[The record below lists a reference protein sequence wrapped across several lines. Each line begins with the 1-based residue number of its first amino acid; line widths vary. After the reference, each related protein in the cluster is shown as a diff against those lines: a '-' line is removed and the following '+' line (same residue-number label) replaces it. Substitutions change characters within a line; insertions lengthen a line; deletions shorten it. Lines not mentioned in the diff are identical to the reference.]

1 MEQSENRE
9 ASSVRSTAP
18 AEGERRAICG
28 YYPQYRVSAY
38 LILRALRDGNL
49 QWIRVADPEASRVD
63 DLQIGTHVRVDA
75 FQIKWSQYGGSFT
88 FNELVSSSG
97 SVPCL
102 IAQLAEGWQ
111 KLRNAYPK
119 HRVVVHL
126 ITNATPSTS
135 ASALIPVGDK
145 PPTPKHFAAF
155 LEQVWKPKQHS
166 IEDSNHTVP
175 ESWRPAWNA
184 LCETS
189 GLSPA
194 NFDNFVRDCELEFG
208 WGLPYSGGATT
219 LDQEI
224 VQHDV
229 EHLTET
235 LFATVADPS
244 RVIELDR
251 AQLLSR
257 LGWTERFE
265 FKSHHDFPVDEVI
278 YEPIEVTVHQLE
290 NALGSLPNGY
300 IALLGTP
307 GSGKSTLLTQT
318 FRLRPER
325 VIRYYA
331 YVPDA
336 QDPVTLRGESVN
348 FLHDV
353 VLALEEQGFR
363 VGDSPSQFD
372 HNQLLERLYKQIQL
386 LHKDWQVNGH
396 KTVIIIDGLDHIERE
411 QHPSRSL
418 LGDLP
423 PPEQVPNG
431 IYFILGTQTDAHLP
445 DRVQATVR
453 KPERRIEM
461 APLTREAVIRITERI
476 KLPVVTPEQKEMIYV
491 LSNGHPLA
499 LAYILNYLHNVT
511 DEENLE
517 AALQG
522 IERYEGSIENQYH
535 SYWRQIEKDAEL
547 VHLLGLLARMRGVID
562 LLWVETWADQAVVSQ
577 LRHTLYQYF
586 RREDGNRWYF
596 FHNSFRLELVQ
607 KTAESMPGVFD
618 VTIDHR
624 FHHEL
629 AEICAKAP
637 SNSFWSWEELY
648 HRVLAE
654 EHEVVLTL
662 ASQEWFHR
670 QFLAFRPIDAIQA
683 DIRLALKSVADCQDP
698 VALARLM
705 LVGAEI
711 AQRGF
716 YLESTLLIQLLLHI
730 GEKQIA
736 AEHIRDGNRLRT
748 DAIGA
753 LRLSRQLKGAGMVE
767 ESRRVFELAEPL
779 DLLTGPTPIEDDP
792 QDEKGTLLEEWAKVA
807 VHFRDLDRIIKT
819 IHQVR
824 KGADRYKREDVEK
837 ATELLQ
843 NRMLF
848 HTGLE
853 LLNLEKWEDLSKI
866 SNAFKLD
873 DEDAL
878 DWWFWLH
885 VNASKYCAGRGDKK
899 RAQLFLKEVLDKV
912 KTRALDPEAQ
922 VALVEG
928 LYRILDRKEACERF
942 QNIPQ
947 PRLQTD
953 VYYSAAG
960 LQPFLQRFRYTRLL
974 YAFGSQ
980 QSPSDLVPEPDEPR
994 HIGIVYLERALCII
1008 ARIWAEAW
1016 RSQRMDSHTIMQEI
1030 SPLLHL
1036 FNRNW
1041 QETRDWTSWHVVQSS
1056 RGEFYKLL
1064 VDAVAQHGSKA
1075 VQALRTAF
1083 EKEWDNQKIGLFWPI
1098 GVRREI
1104 ILALHRAGADRD
1116 WSLQKIKALQDVML
1130 NDNDVSGRV
1139 EECSK
1144 QAEAWLA
1151 LGEKQSARQTL
1162 EQMLQVSFG
1171 VGYRKDY
1178 QLNTWIEW
1186 LGRINQAEPQR
1197 AADRISWFARA
1208 ITALKE
1214 ETEGRTS
1221 KSVANKLLEIA
1232 FDWSP
1237 RRAIFLFYWFLNQGI
1252 IWHEEAVRVLLH
1264 KALESGKSSTE
1275 LALRSIV
1282 DFLLPIATTADREL
1296 AALVIGQIASSHG
1309 NKRALEQASYFLS
1322 KVNAYALPSTR
1333 AEWRYGIVQAVRKL
1347 GFDLKDV
1354 GLEPKDIQIDSERDG
1369 TISTLRLGDR
1379 STLTIDEIEAT
1390 IHSVSDLQK
1399 LVARESRES
1408 YFNWEPIITNLIQNV
1423 NEEDIYSIVG
1433 LFQSKHHAAQI
1444 IAALSERLCELGN
1457 LNAAWSL
1464 GMEALNASKAYG
1476 WNRWSDGGSRLAA
1489 FRALNRIDSIQARPL
1504 AYETLVRDLTTEF
1517 RHPQEIVL
1525 NLSEI
1530 LSLLTDDLPLGDIW
1544 TEIEKYVERM
1554 FEGSSL
1560 PTDEPIELESV
1571 PSQDT
1576 PSRANADLLIFHT
1589 NHPVSLVAQAAQR
1602 ACANLLLQSDTNI
1615 QHAVHEFLG
1624 KNESYQESILIV
1636 LEAVGSRESRVV
1648 EPFQEIFANL
1658 ILSPNYA
1665 VRNAARIISSRIGI
1679 ELTQSSR
1686 SVTSLP
1692 PIYRLS
1698 LPPHPALSITGW
1710 KGISEGEPLPDSDDP
1725 LLIVSP
1731 FDLQIESIAE
1741 EIGLPK
1747 VNMCYRAVQI
1757 MRQLDPQSTWSA
1769 EGEKKLRANLDSIGL
1784 RLPYRRPRTMLARR
1798 SMYHIVTELIEA
1810 EVLHPENLRSLERVL
1825 RFYDPTLVLV
1835 EPVPRPLCIHPI
1847 AMAGQQGRSNEE
1859 WLEHVNEALG
1869 SMIFQTEE
1877 NVILAENTKLKHLE
1891 WETPIEIRQSLMLPS
1906 STLRPPDPSQ
1916 LWQRVTNRIVSEY
1929 PSLQV
1934 DGIPAPLTIQNVAYG
1949 FDSPGS
1955 NWLALNPLVGLQ
1967 FTWHLSDNGLF
1978 RWVDIEGQTMVET
1991 LWWRDGSVEQSPPN
2005 FHNEVGEG
2013 WLVVASKPAWKAI
2026 KSQWGTLKRVLRVER
2041 SCYHN
2046 GQKVQNE
2053 AYSEQIV
2060 S

>member
-1 MEQSENRE
+1 M
-9 ASSVRSTAP
+9 
-18 AEGERRAICG
+18 
-28 YYPQYRVSAY
+28 
-38 LILRALRDGNL
+38 L

-63 DLQIGTHVRVDA
+63 DLQIGSHVRVDA

-88 FNELVSSSG
+88 FNDLASSSG
-97 SVPCL
+97 RVPCL

-111 KLRNAYPK
+111 KLRNAYPNR
-119 HRVVVHL
+119 RVVVHL
-126 ITNATPSTS
+126 ITNVTPSTS
-135 ASALIPVGDK
+135 ASALIPVGDRL
-145 PPTPKHFAAF
+145 PTSKHFAAF
-155 LEQVWKPKQHS
+155 MEQAWKPKQHS
-166 IEDSNHTVP
+166 KKNSDSIVL
-175 ESWRPAWNA
+175 ESWQPAWNA
-184 LCETS
+184 LREAS
-189 GLSPA
+189 SLSPTD
-194 NFDNFVRDCELEFG
+194 FDDFVRDCELEFG
-208 WGLPYSGGATT
+208 WRLPYRGDAER

-265 FKSHHDFPVDEVI
+265 FKSRHDFPVDEVI

-290 NALGSLPNGY
+290 DALASLPGGY

-325 VIRYYA
+325 VTRYYA

-372 HNQLLERLYKQIQL
+372 RSQLLGRFYKQIQL
-386 LHKDWQVNGH
+386 LHNDWQVNGH

-418 LGDLP
+418 LDDLP
-423 PPEQVPNG
+423 LPEQVPNG

-453 KPERRIEM
+453 QPERRIEM
-461 APLTREAVIRITERI
+461 EPLTREAVIRITERI
-476 KLPVVTPEQKEMIYV
+476 KLPVLTPAKKEMIYV

-499 LAYILNYLHNVT
+499 LAYILNYLQNVT

-517 AALQG
+517 TALQG

-535 SYWRQIEKDAEL
+535 SYWRQIEQDAEL
-547 VHLLGLLARMRGVID
+547 VHHLGLLARMRGVID
-562 LLWVETWADQAVVSQ
+562 LSWVETWADQAVVSR
-577 LRHTLYQYF
+577 LRHMLYHYF

-596 FHNSFRLELVQ
+596 FHNSFRLELIQ
-607 KTAESMPGVFD
+607 KTAESIPGAFD
-618 VTIDHR
+618 ETIDRR

-637 SNSFWSWEELY
+637 SNSLWSWEELY

-654 EHEVVLTL
+654 EHEAVLAL

-683 DIRLALKSVADCQDP
+683 DIRLALKSVAACQDP
-698 VALARLM
+698 VALARLI
-705 LVGAEI
+705 LIGAEI

-716 YLESTLLIQLLLHI
+716 YLESNILIQLLLHV

-736 AEHIRDGNRLRT
+736 AEHIRDGNRLRI
-748 DAIGA
+748 DAMGA
-753 LRLSRQLKGAGMVE
+753 LRLSRELKDAGMIE

-779 DLLTGPTPIEDDP
+779 DLLTGPTPVEDDP
-792 QDEKGTLLEEWAKVA
+792 QDEKGTLLEEWAKAA

-848 HTGLE
+848 HAGLE
-853 LLNLEKWEDLSKI
+853 LLNLEKGEDLSKI
-866 SNAFKLD
+866 LNAFKLD
-873 DEDAL
+873 NEDAF

-885 VNASKYCAGRGDKK
+885 VNASRYCAGRGDKK

-928 LYRILDRKEACERF
+928 LYRILDKKEACKRF
-942 QNIPQ
+942 QNTPQ
-947 PRLQTD
+947 PRLQTG

-974 YAFGSQ
+974 YTFGSQ
-980 QSPSDLVPEPDEPR
+980 QSPSHLVPEPDEPR
-994 HIGIVYLERALCII
+994 HIGIVYFERALCVI
-1008 ARIWAEAW
+1008 AHIWAEAW
-1016 RSQRMDSHTIMQEI
+1016 RGQRMDSHTIMQEI

-1083 EKEWDNQKIGLFWPI
+1083 EKEWDSQEVGLFWPI

-1130 NDNDVSGRV
+1130 HDSDVSGRV

-1151 LGEKQSARQTL
+1151 VDDKESARQTL
-1162 EQMLQVSFG
+1162 EQMLRVSFG

-1178 QLNTWIEW
+1178 QLDTWVEW
-1186 LGRINQAEPQR
+1186 LGHINQAEPER
-1197 AADRISWFARA
+1197 AASRISWFARA
-1208 ITALKE
+1208 AIALE
-1214 ETEGRTS
+1214 EQTEGRAS
-1221 KSVANKLLEIA
+1221 KSAANKLLEIA
-1232 FDWSP
+1232 FNWSP
-1237 RRAIFLFYWFLNQGI
+1237 RRAISLFYWFLNQGI
-1252 IWHEEAVRVLLH
+1252 IWHEEAVRVLLT
-1264 KALESGKSSTE
+1264 KSLESAKPSTE
-1275 LALRSIV
+1275 LVLRSLV

-1296 AALVIGQIASSHG
+1296 AARVIEQIASTHG
-1309 NKRALEQASYFLS
+1309 NKKALEQASYFLS
-1322 KVNAYALPSTR
+1322 KVNVWALPSTR
-1333 AEWRYGIVQAVRKL
+1333 AEWRYGIVQGLRKL
-1347 GFDLKDV
+1347 GFDLKEV

-1369 TISTLRLGDR
+1369 SISTLRLDDGSR
-1379 STLTIDEIEAT
+1379 LTIDEIEAT
-1390 IHSVSDLQK
+1390 IHSASDLEK
-1399 LVARESRES
+1399 LVATESRDS
-1408 YFNWEPIITNLIQNV
+1408 YFNWEPVVTHLVQKL
-1423 NEEDIYSIVG
+1423 NEQDIYPMVG

-1457 LNAAWSL
+1457 LDRAWSL

-1476 WNRWSDGGSRLAA
+1476 WDRWYDGGSRLAA
-1489 FRALNRIDSIQARPL
+1489 FRALNRIDSRQARPL

-1517 RHPQEIVL
+1517 RHPQNIVL

-1530 LSLLTDDLPLGDIW
+1530 LSLLTDDLPLQDIW
-1544 TEIEKYVERM
+1544 TEIEKYVGHM

-1560 PTDEPIELESV
+1560 PTDGTIELENA
-1571 PSQDT
+1571 PPQDT
-1576 PSRANADLLIFHT
+1576 PTRAIAELLIFHT

-1602 ACANLLLQSDTNI
+1602 ACASLLLQGDTNT
-1615 QHAVHEFLG
+1615 QDAVREFLE
-1624 KNESYQESILIV
+1624 KNESYQESMLIV
-1636 LEAVGSRESRVV
+1636 LETLSSRESRAV
-1648 EPFQEIFANL
+1648 EPFREIIANL
-1658 ILSPNYA
+1658 SLSLNYA
-1665 VRNAARIISSRIGI
+1665 VRNATRTISSRIGI
-1679 ELTQSSR
+1679 ELAQPSR
-1686 SVTSLP
+1686 SVTTLP

-1698 LPPHPALSITGW
+1698 LPPSPAPSITGW

-1725 LLIVSP
+1725 LLVVRP

-1757 MRQLDPQSTWSA
+1757 MRQLEPQSTWSA
-1769 EGEKKLRANLDSIGL
+1769 EGEKRLRANLDSVGL

-1798 SMYHIVTELIEA
+1798 SMFHLVAELIEA
-1810 EVLHPENLRSLERVL
+1810 EVLRPENLHRLDRVL
-1825 RFYDPTLVLV
+1825 RFYDPALVLV
-1835 EPVPRPLCIHPI
+1835 EPIPRPLCIQPI
-1847 AMAGQQGRSNEE
+1847 ALVGQQGRSNEE

-1906 STLRPPDPSQ
+1906 STLRPPDPGQ

-1967 FTWHLSDNGLF
+1967 FTWHLSDNSLF
-1978 RWVDIEGQTMVET
+1978 RWVNTEGQTMVET
-1991 LWWRDGSVEQSPPN
+1991 LWWGDGSVEQSPPN

-2013 WLVVASKPAWKAI
+2013 WLVVASKPAWEAV

-2046 GQKVQNE
+2046 EQKVQNE
-2053 AYSEQIV
+2053 ACSEQIV